1 VRLPSLDHNN
11 IQEELTMPSRSISLA
26 LRVFRTSTL
35 TVLIGCVFTVS
46 VYAQKTKTGFQSF
59 VVGNPADAQ
68 PSQNLSP
75 GLVLMG
81 GGTDVDAAFQWMCG
95 RAGGG
100 DFLVI
105 RTTGTDAYNSYI
117 QELCP
122 QMDSVETIIITS
134 ITGAN
139 SAYVSSQIQNAE
151 ALWIAGGDQSTYV
164 ALWRNTAVQT
174 GVNFLLNS
182 KQAPVGGTSA
192 GLAVLSQFIYT
203 GALGSV
209 TSSQALANPFH
220 RYVTLDRDLF
230 QQVLG
235 AGKLYDSHFVT
246 RDRMGRSLVFLARI
260 VNNGWAAQP
269 RGIGIDERTALLVLP
284 TGAATMVGSGAA
296 YFLQAPGPAQVLADR
311 TPMTYLNIGVYKLP
325 QGGTFNFS
333 TWTGTGGVAYTLNV
347 NNGSVTSTQAGGNIY

>member
-1 VRLPSLDHNN
+1 MLTTSLRF
-11 IQEELTMPSRSISLA
+11 L
-26 LRVFRTSTL
+26 
-35 TVLIGCVFTVS
+35 VLIAVVFGLS
-46 VYAQKTKTGFQSF
+46 ASGYAASKKTGFDSF
-59 VVGNPADAQ
+59 VVGNPGDAQ
-68 PSQNLSP
+68 PSATLSP

-81 GGTDVDAAFQWMCG
+81 GGTDVDAAFQFMCQ

-105 RTTGTDAYNSYI
+105 RTTGTDAYNPYI
-117 QELCP
+117 QQLCP

-134 ITGAN
+134 VTGAN
-139 SAYVSSQIQNAE
+139 SAYVSTQIQNAE

-164 ALWRNTAVQT
+164 ALWRGTAVQT

-203 GALGSV
+203 GAVGSV

-230 QQVLG
+230 QSSLG
-235 AGKLYDSHFVT
+235 GNKLYDSHFVT
-246 RDRMGRSLVFLARI
+246 RDRLGRSLVFLARI

-269 RGIGIDERTALLVLP
+269 RAIGIDEETALLVLP
-284 TGAATMVGSGAA
+284 TGAATMVGAGAA
-296 YFLQAPGPAQVLADR
+296 YFLQAPGPAQVLAEK
-311 TPMTYLNIGVYKLP
+311 TPMTYLNIGVYKVP
-325 QGGTFNFS
+325 QGGTFNLS

>member
-1 VRLPSLDHNN
+1 MLTRSVSTFRSL
-11 IQEELTMPSRSISLA
+11 ILTFAVLCGLSASLHA
-26 LRVFRTSTL
+26 
-35 TVLIGCVFTVS
+35 
-46 VYAQKTKTGFQSF
+46 APKTGFTSF
-59 VVGNPADAQ
+59 IVGNPADAQ
-68 PSQNLSP
+68 PSQTLSP

-81 GGTDVDAAFQWMCG
+81 GGTDVDAAFQWMCQ

-100 DFLVI
+100 DFVVI
-105 RTTGTDAYNSYI
+105 RTTGTDAYNPYI
-117 QELCP
+117 QQLCP

-134 ITGAN
+134 VTGAN
-139 SAYVSSQIQNAE
+139 STYVSSHIQNAE

-164 ALWRNTAVQT
+164 DLWRGTAVQT

-182 KQAPVGGTSA
+182 KLAPVGGTSA

-230 QQVLG
+230 QSSLG
-235 AGKLYDSHFVT
+235 VNKLYDSHFVT

-269 RGIGIDERTALLVLP
+269 RAIGIDEETALLVLP
-284 TGAATMVGSGAA
+284 TGAATMVGVGAA
-296 YFLQAPGPAQVLADR
+296 YFLQAPGPAQVLADK
-311 TPMTYLNIGVYKLP
+311 TPLTYLNIGVYKVP
-325 QGGTFNFS
+325 QGGTFNLS
-333 TWTGTGGVAYTLNV
+333 SWTGTGGVAYTLNV
-347 NNGSVTSTQAGGNIY
+347 NNGSLISTQAGGSIY

>member
-1 VRLPSLDHNN
+1 M
-11 IQEELTMPSRSISLA
+11 LTRTLTISLRS
-26 LRVFRTSTL
+26 LMMLGVFCTLSTS
-35 TVLIGCVFTVS
+35 IFAAS
-46 VYAQKTKTGFQSF
+46 KTGFTSF
-59 VVGNPADAQ
+59 IVGNPGDAQ
-68 PSQNLSP
+68 PSQSLSP

-81 GGTDVDAAFQWMCG
+81 GGTDVDAAFQWMCQ

-100 DFLVI
+100 DFVVI
-105 RTTGTDAYNSYI
+105 RTTSTDAYNPYI
-117 QELCP
+117 QQLCP

-134 ITGAN
+134 VTGAN
-139 SAYVSSQIQNAE
+139 SAYVSTHIQNAE

-164 ALWRNTAVQT
+164 NLWRGTAVQT

-182 KQAPVGGTSA
+182 KLAPVGGTSA

-203 GALGSV
+203 GAVGSV

-230 QQVLG
+230 QSSLG
-235 AGKLYDSHFVT
+235 ASKLYDSHFVT

-260 VNNGWAAQP
+260 VNNGWATQP
-269 RGIGIDERTALLVLP
+269 RAIGIDEETALLVLP
-284 TGAATMVGSGAA
+284 GGSATMAGIGAA

-311 TPMTYLNIGVYKLP
+311 TPLTYLNIGVYKVP
-325 QGGTFNFS
+325 QGGTFNLS

-347 NNGSVTSTQAGGNIY
+347 NNGSLTSTQVGGNIY

>member
-1 VRLPSLDHNN
+1 
-11 IQEELTMPSRSISLA
+11 MSRIFRYTILA
-26 LRVFRTSTL
+26 LAVVCLLAS
-35 TVLIGCVFTVS
+35 S
-46 VYAQKTKTGFQSF
+46 SSAQKSKTGFQTF
-59 VVGNPADAQ
+59 TVGNTGDAP
-68 PSQNLSP
+68 PSPNITP

-81 GGTDVDAAFQWMCG
+81 GGTDVDAAFQWMCQ

-105 RTTGTDAYNSYI
+105 RTTGTDAYNPYI

-139 SAYVSSQIQNAE
+139 SAYVSNQIQNAE

-164 ALWRNTAVQT
+164 NLWRGTAVQT

-182 KQAPVGGTSA
+182 KLAPVGGTSA

-203 GALGSV
+203 GELGSV
-209 TSSQALANPFH
+209 TSSQTLANPFH

-230 QQVLG
+230 QSALG
-235 AGKLYDSHFVT
+235 VGKLYDSHFVT
-246 RDRMGRSLVFLARI
+246 RDRMGRSLTFLARI
-260 VNNGWAAQP
+260 VNNGWASQP
-269 RGIGIDERTALLVLP
+269 RGIGIDERTAILV
-284 TGAATMVGSGAA
+284 TSAGAATMVGTGAA

-311 TPMTYLNIGVYKLP
+311 TPLTYLNIGVYKLP

>member
-1 VRLPSLDHNN
+1 
-11 IQEELTMPSRSISLA
+11 M
-26 LRVFRTSTL
+26 STL
-35 TVLIGCVFTVS
+35 SLRFICLVAVVVVFS
-46 VYAQKTKTGFQSF
+46 SSIYAAPKPGFQAF
-59 VVGNPADAQ
+59 IVGNPGDAQ
-68 PSQNLSP
+68 PAPGLSP

-81 GGTDVDAAFQWMCG
+81 GGTDVDAAFQWMCQ

-100 DFLVI
+100 DFVVI
-105 RTTGTDAYNSYI
+105 RTTGTDAYNPYI
-117 QELCP
+117 QDLCP
-122 QMDSVETIIITS
+122 QMDSVETIIIT
-134 ITGAN
+134 TVAGAN
-139 SAYVSSQIQNAE
+139 SAYVSSHIQNAE

-164 ALWRNTAVQT
+164 NLWRGTAVQT
-174 GVNFLLNS
+174 GVNFLINS

-230 QQVLG
+230 QQPLG

-246 RDRMGRSLVFLARI
+246 RDRMGRSLTFLARI
-260 VNNGWAAQP
+260 VNNGWATQP
-269 RGIGIDERTALLVLP
+269 RGIGVDEETALLVLP
-284 TGAATMVGSGAA
+284 TGAVSMVGNGAA

-311 TPMTYLNIGVYKLP
+311 TPLTYLNIGVYKVP

>member
-1 VRLPSLDHNN
+1 VSRAVVVALFVVCASSL
-11 IQEELTMPSRSISLA
+11 
-26 LRVFRTSTL
+26 
-35 TVLIGCVFTVS
+35 
-46 VYAQKTKTGFQSF
+46 YAAPKTGFQAF
-59 VVGNPADAQ
+59 IVGNAADAQ
-68 PSQNLSP
+68 PAPTLSP

-81 GGTDVDAAFQWMCG
+81 GGTDVDAAFQWMCQ

-100 DFLVI
+100 DFVVI
-105 RTTGTDAYNSYI
+105 RTTGTDAYNPYI
-117 QELCP
+117 QQLCP

-134 ITGAN
+134 VTGAN
-139 SAYVSSQIQNAE
+139 SAYVSSHIQNAE

-164 ALWRNTAVQT
+164 NLWRGTAVQT

-203 GALGSV
+203 GELGSV

-230 QQVLG
+230 QSALG
-235 AGKLYDSHFVT
+235 VDKLYDSHFVT

-284 TGAATMVGSGAA
+284 NGSATMVGSGAA

-311 TPMTYLNIGVYKLP
+311 TPMTYLNIGVYKVP

-333 TWTGTGGVAYTLNV
+333 TWSGTGGVAYTLNV
-347 NNGSVTSTQAGGNIY
+347 NNGSLTSTQAGGNIY